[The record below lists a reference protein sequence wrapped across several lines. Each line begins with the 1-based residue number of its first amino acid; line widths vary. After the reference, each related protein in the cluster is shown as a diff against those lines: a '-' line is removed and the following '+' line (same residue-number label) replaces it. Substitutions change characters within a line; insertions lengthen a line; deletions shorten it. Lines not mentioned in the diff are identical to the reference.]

1 MRRSR
6 LIPATNPATA
16 TVMHRKPSL
25 DFSVTGLVYCSMM
38 MFMGLAAM
46 NSQASLLFGVFGL
59 MIGILLVS
67 GFISRMVLRGLH
79 LHRGLPE
86 LAVIGQTTTVMYEF
100 LNEKRFWPSLSV
112 ALAELDGAE
121 AFTKQPQSYLLHA
134 AAKNT
139 AVVPIEV
146 VPKRRGLHEM
156 NRYQIST
163 SFPFGFIK
171 RAVEHRQKDTML
183 VYPALG
189 QVDPKLLSL
198 CRSADTS
205 GAVVRPKRGG
215 QDEFYGVKEHRS
227 GENPRHI
234 YWRRSARTPGVL
246 VAKEMTQVAPPRLL
260 LLVDTFVPER
270 TLAAHADVERA
281 IAMAAS
287 VASQALE
294 TGLSV
299 GLFTWS
305 GHWNLV
311 APARGKRHRRD
322 MLAVLANLPLN
333 TTRES
338 RELLTESTRAV
349 ESGTTPVL
357 ITPRDVQVGLGDH
370 LRSGLVIVSA
380 SNEGSRRWVRFPPTV
395 DFTRCMPADHEPRIE
410 PKNSKEKGKRQKEK
424 VEEKKASDPTPASTA
439 SV

>member
-1 MRRSR
+1 MASPRSS
-6 LIPATNPATA
+6 LGNPATA

-86 LAVIGQTTTVMYEF
+86 LAVVGQTTTILYEF
-100 LNEKRFWPSLSV
+100 LNAKRFWPSLSV

-134 AAKNT
+134 ASRTT
-139 AVVPIEV
+139 ALVPIEV
-146 VPKRRGLHEM
+146 MPKRRGLHEM
-156 NRYQIST
+156 DRYQVST

-171 RAVEHRQKDTML
+171 RAVEHRERDTML

-189 QVDPKLLSL
+189 QVDPRLMTL
-198 CRSADTS
+198 CRSADNM

-215 QDEFYGVKEHRS
+215 QDEFYGVKEHRL

-246 VAKEMTQVAPPRLL
+246 VAKEMTQVAPPRLM

-270 TLAAHADVERA
+270 TLAAHADVERS

-287 VASQALE
+287 IASQALE
-294 TGLSV
+294 TGMSV
-299 GLFTWS
+299 GLFLWS
-305 GHWNLV
+305 GGWNLV
-311 APARGKRHRRD
+311 PPARGKRHRRD
-322 MLAVLANLPLN
+322 LLAVLAKLPLN
-333 TTRES
+333 AAHET
-338 RELLTESTRAV
+338 RELLTESTRAI
-349 ESGTTPVL
+349 ESGTTPVMV
-357 ITPRDVQVGLGDH
+357 TPREVQVGLGDH

-380 SNEGSRRWVRFPPTV
+380 AAAPSRKWVRFSPTV
-395 DFTRCMPADHEPRIE
+395 DFSRCMPADHEPMME
-410 PKNSKEKGKRQKEK
+410 LKEKGKR
-424 VEEKKASDPTPASTA
+424 KKAKVREETA
-439 SV
+439 KDRAGAPISGA